1 MLPLVQFA
9 LNTCPIQNSDITPF
23 QALHGYEPAPIPEL
37 TLGEQVP
44 EADKFLSD
52 LREIREKLRKVLL
65 DAQAKDKD
73 TYDQH
78 IREPDHYRSGDLVYL
93 DSRNLPLRLP
103 TLKLGPK
110 SVGPFP
116 VTEKVGTSAYR
127 LVLPAT
133 WKIHPVFNET
143 LLQPF
148 RGDPS
153 KIWPPPELKEGGEF
167 YEVDKV
173 LAKQKRQGKVQYLM
187 SWVGYPPEENT
198 WEPLANLGGAKEAI
212 ALFVQEDKT

>member
-9 LNTCPIQNSDITPF
+9 MNNCPIRSSNITPF

-37 TLGEQVP
+37 TLREQVP

-52 LREIREKLRKVLL
+52 LREIREELWKVLL
-65 DAQAKDKD
+65 NAQAKDKD

-78 IREPDHYRSGDLVYL
+78 VHEPDYYKPGDLVYL
-93 DSRNLPLRLP
+93 NSQNLPLQLP
-103 TLKLGPK
+103 TPKLRPK
-110 SVGPFP
+110 SVSLFP
-116 VTEKVGTSAYR
+116 VTEKVGTSSYC

-133 WKIHPVFNET
+133 WKGHPVFNEA

-148 RGDPS
+148 RGDLM
-153 KIWPPPELKEGGEF
+153 KIRPPLELKEGGEF

-187 SWVGYPPEENT
+187 SWVRYPPEENT
-198 WEPLANLGGAKEAI
+198 WEPLSNLGDAKEAI
-212 ALFVQEDKT
+212 TEFVQEDKA